1 MLMSVICFTKNKTV
15 RILLCK
21 STRCKFDRK
30 ASSPYLSGEYVH
42 MYSRGIALATTM
54 PMEYIENLKMAKIQL
69 QVSVENKK
77 MK

>member
-1 MLMSVICFTKNKTV
+1 
-15 RILLCK
+15 
-21 STRCKFDRK
+21 
-30 ASSPYLSGEYVH
+30 